1 MSTMKSKRR
10 REGAEHDEPPREVMD
25 RLAELLPEGA
35 LDDAVRGL
43 KPEELSGP
51 GGLLSQLAGRVVE
64 AALEAEMT
72 EHLGH
77 PPGGVPQRANVRNG
91 ATAKTLQTDL
101 GPVEINTPRDRQ
113 GSFEPQLVAKRQTRL
128 AGLDDKILGLYAGGM
143 TVRDISHHLSELYGT
158 EIGRDT
164 ISRITDAVLE
174 DVQAWRTRP
183 LEAVYPIV
191 YFDALRVKV
200 RVDRSVKNLA
210 CYLALGVDCDGE
222 REVLGIWWQETE
234 GAKFWLAVL
243 NDLHRRGVSDVLI
256 ACVDGLKGFPEAI
269 EAVFPQTW
277 VQTCIVH
284 LIRASLRY
292 VNYRDLKKV
301 ASALRPIGRLHDQH
315 HRGPAPPDPQGHQDP
330 RSVPG
335 PAGRHQADL
344 LGDHQGRRQVATQ
357 PNLERAT
364 RSPEDP
370 LRRPLPRLTTTT
382 TTKPGRHDSH
392 TVRRTPSRY
401 EFGYVFQIAEPTPHT
416 RRGARGLTLPPASQI
431 DSPNESELLPTTAQ
445 ELQRLGLR
453 PREIALDGGFP
464 TTAANQQFPAADV
477 FIAGRQHPPSRRS
490 KKRLASYRAGCEGRI
505 SHLKRSYG
513 LRRSRLRGH
522 DGARTWTGWAIL
534 TYNLDSLAV
543 QAP

>member
-10 REGAEHDEPPREVMD
+10 ADGAEHDEPPREVID

-64 AALEAEMT
+64 AALDAEMT

-77 PPGGVPQRANVRNG
+77 PPGGVPQGANVRNG
-91 ATAKTLQTDL
+91 STPKTLQTDL
-101 GPVEINTPRDRQ
+101 GPVEIKTPRDRQ
-113 GSFEPQLVAKRQTRL
+113 GSFEPRLVAKRQTRL

-164 ISRITDAVLE
+164 ISRVTDAVLE

-183 LEAVYPIV
+183 LETVYPIV

-200 RVDRSVKNLA
+200 REDRSVKNLA

-243 NDLHRRGVSDVLI
+243 NDLHRRGVADVLI

-301 ASALRPIGRLHDQH
+301 ASALRPI
-315 HRGPAPPDPQGHQDP
+315 
-330 RSVPG
+330 
-335 PAGRHQADL
+335 
-344 LGDHQGRRQVATQ
+344 
-357 PNLERAT
+357 
-364 RSPEDP
+364 
-370 LRRPLPRLTTTT
+370 
-382 TTKPGRHDSH
+382 
-392 TVRRTPSRY
+392 Y
-401 EFGYVFQIAEPTPHT
+401 
-416 RRGARGLTLPPASQI
+416 
-431 DSPNESELLPTTAQ
+431 
-445 ELQRLGLR
+445 
-453 PREIALDGGFP
+453 
-464 TTAANQQFPAADV
+464 TAANADQALVELDRFDSDWGQRYPA
-477 FIAGRQHPPSRRS
+477 
-490 KKRLASYRAGCEGRI
+490 
-505 SHLKRSYG
+505 
-513 LRRSRLRGH
+513 
-522 DGARTWTGWAIL
+522 
-534 TYNLDSLAV
+534 AV
-543 QAP
+543 QAWRDAWENVIPFLSLPEDLRKAVYTTNTIEGLHRQIRKAIKTRGAFPDQQSATKLIYLAIVKADAKWQRSRTWSAPRAALKIHFGDRYPG